1 MTQLKKRSL
10 WTLLI
15 WSIALVGMLVVYLS
29 GGGPSTFLE
38 TDRRV
43 ELTRIFITAGYV
55 LYFIMLILT
64 RIRSIDP
71 LIKDERDEQIA
82 RRAYMTSFYT
92 LLYYVFLFS
101 LFLYWFFKIHKETAV
116 MPVGWVW
123 ILAVSS
129 MCVGF
134 ICSSAATLIYDAR
147 MSGHGQS

>member
-1 MTQLKKRSL
+1 MTQLKKRAL

-15 WSIALVGMLVVYLS
+15 WSIALVGMFVVYLS

-43 ELTRIFITAGYV
+43 ELTRIFITAGFV

-64 RIRSIDP
+64 RIRSSDP

-101 LFLYWFFKIHKETAV
+101 LFLYWFYKIHKETA
-116 MPVGWVW
+116 
-123 ILAVSS
+123 
-129 MCVGF
+129 
-134 ICSSAATLIYDAR
+134 
-147 MSGHGQS
+147 